1 MAAALLCTSA
11 AQAAPAAGAGIEVTG
26 NHLTTLGGTTVRLL
40 GVNRSSGEYN
50 CISQTTTTVFA
61 GPTNAA
67 SIAAMTSWHVNV
79 VRLPLNEDCW
89 LGINGVNPRLG
100 GAQYR
105 LRVKRYVDSLNA
117 AGLYVI
123 LDLHW
128 AAPGKILPNEQWPMA
143 DATHAPA
150 FWRSVGSMFA
160 ADRAVLFDLYNE
172 PFVSTWSCWENG
184 CSTQFKDI
192 AGQNVTYLTAGMQ
205 PVSYTH
211 LDVYKRQIWFIPVL
225 PVALFVCAGVIF
237 APEPT
242 DSADG
247 SRPLGARRRFGALL
261 RKRGV
266 RATLQVSGAV
276 ACLAIIVAIA
286 VPMAATEA
294 VRESQSLVAS
304 GNLPGALERADEAVQ
319 LQPYAAAGWLQEAL
333 VQEQAHNLG
342 AALKDAEQA
351 KDRQPV
357 NWSNWLVLSRLEAR
371 TGHASAALADY
382 DHARLLNPHNPLF
395 S

>member
-1 MAAALLCTSA
+1 LTCGAALASVLMAAALLCASA
-11 AQAAPAAGAGIEVTG
+11 AQAAPAAGAGIEVSG

-50 CISQTTTTVFA
+50 CISQTAKTVFS

-67 SIAAMTSWHVNV
+67 SIAAMTSWHINA

-205 PVSYTH
+205 QLVDAVRSSGARNPLLLGGLGYAGDESQWAQYEPQDPDHQLVVSFHTYNSTACNNVACWNRELAPLAATTPVVTSEFGENDCNDSYALSYMNWADAHGVSYLGWAWDATDTGWSCSGGPALIVNYGGTPTAYGVGLQSH
-211 LDVYKRQIWFIPVL
+211 L
-225 PVALFVCAGVIF
+225 AM
-237 APEPT
+237 
-242 DSADG
+242 
-247 SRPLGARRRFGALL
+247 
-261 RKRGV
+261 
-266 RATLQVSGAV
+266 
-276 ACLAIIVAIA
+276 LA
-286 VPMAATEA
+286 
-294 VRESQSLVAS
+294 S
-304 GNLPGALERADEAVQ
+304 
-319 LQPYAAAGWLQEAL
+319 
-333 VQEQAHNLG
+333 
-342 AALKDAEQA
+342 
-351 KDRQPV
+351 
-357 NWSNWLVLSRLEAR
+357 
-371 TGHASAALADY
+371 ASAASA
-382 DHARLLNPHNPLF
+382 ARPRASARF
-395 S
+395 VK